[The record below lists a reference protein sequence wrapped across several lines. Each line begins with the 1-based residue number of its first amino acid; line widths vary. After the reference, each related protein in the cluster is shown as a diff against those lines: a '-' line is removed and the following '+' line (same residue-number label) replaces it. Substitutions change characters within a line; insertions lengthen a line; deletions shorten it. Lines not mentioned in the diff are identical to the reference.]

1 MKKTAPSCA
10 EQLVLSKR
18 ILVLGSSGSGKTYFS
33 RQLSNILGIEPI
45 HLDAHLIRP
54 GWVGMPQAEWRRI
67 LASLIQKERWIM
79 DGTYER
85 TLDLRLPVADMVV
98 VIESPRL
105 ACFWRVIKRK
115 LTVDDTHRLDAPP
128 GQRLD
133 RAFLRY
139 IWRYPTVTR
148 PAIFEGINQ
157 YGKDKSLII
166 LKSPKETGRFIAQ
179 VRAEATVISSQ
190 D

>member
-1 MKKTAPSCA
+1 
-10 EQLVLSKR
+10 
-18 ILVLGSSGSGKTYFS
+18 
-33 RQLSNILGIEPI
+33 
-45 HLDAHLIRP
+45 
-54 GWVGMPQAEWRRI
+54 
-67 LASLIQKERWIM
+67 M

-85 TLDLRLPVADMVV
+85 TLDLRLPAADTVI

-105 ACFWRVIKRK
+105 ACLWRVIKRK
-115 LTVDDTHRLDAPP
+115 LTVDDARRPDAPP

-148 PAIFEGINQ
+148 PAIFEGINL
-157 YGKDKSLII
+157 YGKDKGLII
-166 LKSPKETGRFIAQ
+166 LKSPKETNRFIAQ
-179 VRAEATVISSQ
+179 IRAEAMVTSSQ